1 MFRVKHE
8 KYLAQKMDPEKAY
21 HKAFDDA
28 QNFVYKTHYLMTKAN
43 LPSVAAGGDVGAQA
57 LKTAYT
63 FRRFT
68 HNYLLSLHNSLSGP
82 DGKLALDV
90 MARSLAYVSLLGGVV
105 ALPFLD
111 DLLDLWEKFFGTPV
125 RSNMR
130 KTLRDF
136 GGPVM
141 ESMGMA
147 GIPALMGID
156 ISGSLKVGL
165 PFTSLAGAQ
174 GTPAD
179 TVYGVYAGLGK
190 KGLNAMSAAERE
202 DYLRALEFASPSFM
216 EAALKAIRMADQGAT
231 TARGKV
237 LTDEQGKPIQ
247 LGTGEAI
254 AQAAGFRPERLAR
267 ISGEHWS
274 MENVRSNFKG
284 RRDDLYARYRLAK
297 TPEDRQKVIRD
308 MQRFNMDARKYRG
321 VVSPITTTSLKQSA
335 APRPDKGFL
344 AFGRMMEASM

>member
-1 MFRVKHE
+1 MGTHQAPLVCRPRVS
-8 KYLAQKMDPEKAY
+8 LSRR
-21 HKAFDDA
+21 
-28 QNFVYKTHYLMTKAN
+28 V
-43 LPSVAAGGDVGAQA
+43 
-57 LKTAYT
+57 
-63 FRRFT
+63 RRFT

-125 RSNMR
+125 RSNMK

-141 ESMGMA
+141 EKMGMA

-190 KGLNAMSAAERE
+190 KGLNAMNAAERQ
-202 DYLRALEFASPSFM
+202 DYLRALEFASPCLPGGRA
-216 EAALKAIRMADQGAT
+216 EGLPHGRPGRDHGQGQGPHRRAGKADS
-231 TARGKV
+231 ARDRRGDRPGCR
-237 LTDEQGKPIQ
+237 LPS
-247 LGTGEAI
+247 GEAG
-254 AQAAGFRPERLAR
+254 ADLRRALDAWRTCK
-267 ISGEHWS
+267 
-274 MENVRSNFKG
+274 SNFKG

-297 TPEDRQKVIRD
+297 TPEERQKVIRD

-321 VVSPITTTSLKQSA
+321 VISPITTTSLKQSA
-335 APRPDKGFL
+335 APRPDKGFM